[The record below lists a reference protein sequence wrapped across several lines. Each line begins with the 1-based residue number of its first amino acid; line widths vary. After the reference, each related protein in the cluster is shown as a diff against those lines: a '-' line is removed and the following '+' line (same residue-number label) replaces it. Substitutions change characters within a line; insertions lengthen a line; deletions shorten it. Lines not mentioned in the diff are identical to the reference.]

1 LKDHGSVVSCV
12 RSATLESKGYISG
25 FEGFNVIDALAN
37 TGYFLRGFHNPTVT
51 FGFIQALQSGNES
64 ELVFRFGASNNS

>member
-25 FEGFNVIDALAN
+25 FEGFNVVDALAN
-37 TGYFLRGFHNPTVT
+37 NGDFLGGFLRSPSLAFFL
-51 FGFIQALQSGNES
+51 FGNHAVVIIFCFGCIQAL
-64 ELVFRFGASNNS
+64 